1 MERMKRTFKMKQ
13 KALFVIFKALS
24 MKQIKPTFLEV
35 ESWTLKL
42 EIIKMNI
49 ICDRQSVLSQFL
61 HKTSKYNVCKHKREE
76 KNRLT
81 FL

>member
-49 ICDRQSVLSQFL
+49 ICDR
-61 HKTSKYNVCKHKREE
+61 
-76 KNRLT
+76 
-81 FL
+81 